1 VNEFEWQLLE
11 DKAKVEEILIAGV
24 AAKVGDRVKLRP
36 RKGGD
41 IFDLALAGQVAT
53 IEALEQDYE
62 GKVHVCVVV
71 DDDPGRDLGMM
82 RQPGHRFFFDVDE
95 VELLPPQEQ
104 VERKAAAQQ
113 TILVAGIGNIF
124 MGDDAFG
131 VEVARQL
138 AQLELPPEVRVGDFG
153 IRGFDLAYALQDAY
167 ETTILVDAYP
177 RGDQPGT
184 VYLVEPDLAAMGPAQ
199 AEGGDV
205 DAHGMDPVKI
215 LRLAATMGGGLK
227 RVLLVGCEPATLGP
241 EEGLMGLSDA
251 VTAAIPEAVELIES
265 VIKRILAGEWPGS
278 K

>member
-11 DKAKVEEILIAGV
+11 DKAKVEEVVIAG
-24 AAKVGDRVKLRP
+24 APARVGDRVRLHP

-41 IFDLALAGQVAT
+41 IFDLALAGQIAT

-62 GKVHVCVVV
+62 GKIHVCVVV

-113 TILVAGIGNIF
+113 TILVAGVGNIF

-138 AQLELPPEVRVGDFG
+138 AQRELPPEVRVGDFG
-153 IRGFDLAYALQDAY
+153 IRGFDLAYALQDGY

-177 RGDQPGT
+177 HGDQPGT
-184 VYLVEPDLAAMGPAQ
+184 VYLVEPDLAAMVPEQ
-199 AEGGDV
+199 AEGGDI

-215 LRLAATMGGGLK
+215 LRLAATMGGSLK

-241 EEGLMGLSDA
+241 EEGLMGLSEP
-251 VTAAIPEAVELIES
+251 VTAAVPEAVELVES
-265 VIKRILAGEWPGS
+265 VIKRVLAGEWQAS